1 MENNHYT
8 RELKMAKKALVFGI
22 VLLVTFYLG
31 VVFAGPNMNPGKWEI
46 TTETEMV
53 GMSGMTVPPVTH
65 VQCLKKD
72 DLVPQSNEAS
82 QECQVTDIEQD
93 GDTVS
98 WKIVCSGQNG
108 QMDGTGTVTY
118 RGDSME
124 GTMDMVIK
132 GAGMRIKNKISGRRI
147 GDCE

>member
-1 MENNHYT
+1 
-8 RELKMAKKALVFGI
+8 MAKKVF
-22 VLLVTFYLG
+22 VLGTAFLVTFCLG
-31 VVFAGPNMNPGKWEI
+31 VALAGPDMNPGKWEI

-65 VQCLKKD
+65 VQCLKKG
-72 DLVPQSNEAS
+72 DLVPQSKEAS
-82 QECQVTDIEQD
+82 QECQVTDVKQK
-93 GDTVS
+93 GDTIS
-98 WKIVCSGQNG
+98 WKIICSGQNG
-108 QMDGTGTVTY
+108 QMDGTGTVSY

-132 GAGMRIKNKISGRRI
+132 GAGMRIKNKIRGRRI